1 MISIIPPGAEGG
13 GGRGWRGAL
22 AQREAENGRRGLV
35 HDYQRMQQS
44 KRPGSVRREGKRKRE
59 MEEVSGH
66 R

>member
-13 GGRGWRGAL
+13 GARGWRGAL
-22 AQREAENGRRGLV
+22 AQREAENGQRGSV
-35 HDYQRMQQS
+35 HDYQRMQQR
-44 KRPGSVRREGKRKRE
+44 KRPGSVCCEGKWKRE